1 MADTE
6 QSLRAALELARPHRR
21 PHGFPVALRMRVAK
35 WALSQQASG
44 VGKTALAKRLGV
56 ATKSLGDWL
65 ELLTPARVR
74 DDKPRFLPVVIAPE
88 MPRSPSRQAEEIVVH
103 SPCGYRVAGLKL
115 DELLQV
121 LQVLG

>member
-6 QSLRAALELARPHRR
+6 QTLRAALELARPYRR
-21 PHGFPVALRMRVAK
+21 PHGFPVALRMRVAT

-44 VGKTALAKRLGV
+44 VGKTALARRLGV
-56 ATKSLGDWL
+56 ATKTLGDWL
-65 ELLTPARVR
+65 AQLTPAEVG
-74 DDKPRFLPVVIAPE
+74 DDKPRFVPVIIAPE
-88 MPRSPSRQAEEIVVH
+88 MPRSASQQAEEIVVH
-103 SPCGYRVAGLKL
+103 SPCGYRVEGLKL